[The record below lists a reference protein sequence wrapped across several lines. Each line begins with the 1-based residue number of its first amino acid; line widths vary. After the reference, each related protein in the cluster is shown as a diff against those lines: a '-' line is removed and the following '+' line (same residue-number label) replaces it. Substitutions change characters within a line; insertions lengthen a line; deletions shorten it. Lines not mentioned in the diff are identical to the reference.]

1 MSTTYPKPLG
11 RLAASVAILIVA
23 VSATHAAD
31 IPDNSCV
38 SQKLRAASMACNQIF
53 RAWMKA
59 PPTGDDPYVDAA
71 VAKAADTLATRW
83 SQAEQFDRDGS
94 CAQSAPTSDAVQS
107 AIASAAGDISG
118 SVKAGVDL
126 QDSTDVTCRMGRV
139 LIAGSLCSGLLLT
152 DSLDARGLPA
162 FKLDRRRSK
171 LSDGLT
177 AKLTARAC
185 AGGATPDEIVA
196 AINALE
202 AAVITATQTPAAP

>member
-1 MSTTYPKPLG
+1 MSTMLWLSLG
-11 RLAASVAILIVA
+11 RSTAVVVVLLTASTV
-23 VSATHAAD
+23 THAAD
-31 IPDNSCV
+31 IFDNMCV

-71 VAKAADTLATRW
+71 VVAAADTLATRW
-83 SQAEQFDRDGS
+83 SRAEQFDRDGS

-126 QDSTDVTCRMGRV
+126 QDSTDVTCRMARV

-162 FKLDRRRSK
+162 FKLDKRRSK

-177 AKLTARAC
+177 AKLAARAC

-202 AAVITATQTPAAP
+202 AAVITATQTPPAP